1 MAKYRIINPKIWNDA
16 KFRELSDS
24 GKLIFFMLLTHPH
37 TSAIGTLRAFI
48 QGLAAELG
56 WNEKAFREAF
66 QEGLHKG
73 LWKADLKAGL
83 IWLPNFIK
91 YNLPQSPNVLKSWV
105 GSLDDCPECELKNQV
120 FSSIKSLSESLSKA
134 FGKAFQEAFR
144 DPLPNQD
151 SGFRI
156 QEQDQESPPISP
168 PGEMAGNQGKNSDNE
183 KFEDEPDM
191 EFVQLREFYDS
202 NARLEWPM
210 AGWAEFKKLKTQ
222 SRAGK
227 FPGIFILMDDIAK
240 RVEGGFWSKGHFPS
254 LAKYLNERIWEQ
266 KITSRKYEPQKTYAE
281 IEEER
286 QQAKKE
292 EQIKR
297 MNEKYGKT
305 GE

>member
-1 MAKYRIINPKIWNDA
+1 MAKYRIISPKIWNDA

-24 GKLIFFMLLTHPH
+24 GKLVFFMLLTHPH

-56 WNEKAFREAF
+56 WDEKAFREAF
-66 QEGLHKG
+66 QEGLDKG

-120 FSSIKSLSESLSKA
+120 FLAIKSLSESLSKA
-134 FGKAFQEAFR
+134 FGKAFREAFR
-144 DPLPNQD
+144 DPLPNQ
-151 SGFRI
+151 
-156 QEQDQESPPISP
+156 EQDTGLRNQDHNTPPISP
-168 PGEMAGNQGKNSDNE
+168 QGEMVGNQCKNSNN
-183 KFEDEPDM
+183 KNFEDEPDM
-191 EFVQLREFYDS
+191 EFMQLREFYDS
-202 NARLEWPM
+202 NARLEWPL

-227 FPGIFILMDDIAK
+227 FPGIFVIMDDIAK
-240 RVEGGFWSKGHFPS
+240 RIEGHFWSSGHFPG

-266 KITSRKYEPQKTYAE
+266 KITNREKSQQKTFAE
-281 IEEER
+281 LEEER
-286 QQAKKE
+286 QKKNRE

-297 MNEKYGKT
+297 MNEKYGKA